1 MTGSSPQFPA
11 EEVAGSPRPPAGRC
25 VEASRPLAQ
34 AKEHGGPPATE
45 LRALLDHSPWLSVDL
60 GPDYHA
66 GRQRLAHPSNHLN
79 PGRCHL
85 AVSGQPLWVTHN
97 TWSVS
102 SLPFSEG
109 LADQPRPARVPRARI
124 LKRLKGQVVDLAM
137 QNVGHPRCRH
147 VPEPGPG
154 IHVPRRLLRQS
165 TSGHHRR
172 NPRGGP
178 GSAQDAQ
185 RGVRIC
191 GGGGRSAGIS
201 RSSPRDSGA
210 VRGPEMN

>member
-11 EEVAGSPRPPAGRC
+11 EEVAGSPCSPAGR
-25 VEASRPLAQ
+25 SREVSPLLAQ
-34 AKEHGGPPATE
+34 AKEHGRPRTTE
-45 LRALLDHSPWLSVDL
+45 LRSLLDHSPWLSGYL
-60 GPDYHA
+60 APDYHA
-66 GRQRLAHPSNHLN
+66 DRQGPAHLRNHLK

-85 AVSGQPLWVTHN
+85 AISGQPHWVTH

-109 LADQPRPARVPRARI
+109 LADQPRPARVRRARI

-137 QNVGHPRCRH
+137 QNVEHPRSRH
-147 VPEPGPG
+147 VSKPGPG

>member
-1 MTGSSPQFPA
+1 MTGSSPQFSA
-11 EEVAGSPRPPAGRC
+11 EEVAGSPRPPAGRS

-45 LRALLDHSPWLSVDL
+45 LRALLDHSPWLSGDL

-109 LADQPRPARVPRARI
+109 LADQPRLARVRRARI

-154 IHVPRRLLRQS
+154 IPGFASASDDRLVETIAATHKVAQAALRMRREAFESVAEEVGRLGSLAAARG
-165 TSGHHRR
+165 TAAPYADRR
-172 NPRGGP
+172 
-178 GSAQDAQ
+178 
-185 RGVRIC
+185 
-191 GGGGRSAGIS
+191 
-201 RSSPRDSGA
+201 
-210 VRGPEMN
+210 